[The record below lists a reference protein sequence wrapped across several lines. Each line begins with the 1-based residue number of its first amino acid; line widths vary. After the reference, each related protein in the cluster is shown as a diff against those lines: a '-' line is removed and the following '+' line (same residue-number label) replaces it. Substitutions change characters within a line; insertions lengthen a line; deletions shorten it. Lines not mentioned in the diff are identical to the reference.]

1 MTPPHM
7 TSIAAVA
14 FNRGC
19 QSRLDGE
26 PLSANPYN
34 SSEAGTAHAAWTQG
48 WIHTHRYFGV
58 DARHE
63 YRPLPEVGECHSQR

>member
-1 MTPPHM
+1 MTLPHI

-19 QSRLDGE
+19 QSRLNGE

-34 SSEAGTAHAAWTQG
+34 SSAAGTAHHAWMQG
-48 WIHTHRYFGV
+48 WMDMHRHWGI

-63 YRPLPEVGECHSQR
+63 YRRLPKVVHAE